1 MSGRYVCGAGL
12 EEDWSDKGGEPR
24 DEDDEECEGLG
35 DEGRQ
40 EERTEVGIMEIARPM
55 KLRGALSCC
64 SIAGWLLTNGDALYD
79 QVQRWI
85 TRSSAE
91 FVPRLCSR
99 MRMRMSGSGSG
110 MLGWR
115 EKMTIGKPSEKQ
127 LQVGHPMQRFCNDR

>member
-12 EEDWSDKGGEPR
+12 EEEWSDEGGEPG
-24 DEDDEECEGLG
+24 DEGDEEHEGLG

-40 EERTEVGIMEIARPM
+40 EERMEVGIMEIARPM
-55 KLRGALSCC
+55 KLRGALICC
-64 SIAGWLLTNGDALYD
+64 SSAGWLLTSGDGLYD

-91 FVPRLCSR
+91 FVQRLCSR
-99 MRMRMSGSGSG
+99 TRMSGSGSG

-115 EKMTIGKPSEKQ
+115 GKTTTGKPLERHPE
-127 LQVGHPMQRFCNDR
+127 VGHRMRRSCNSR